1 MIKKIKN
8 ECSSLQLNMS
18 DEQINELI
26 KISKE
31 DLIESKG
38 TFDEDTHYQLSL
50 SNVKLTWVRF
60 IRQYSNNPLNEII
73 DVDKIINDE
82 TLNVKTLYD
91 KLNMKEIKET
101 TYKGTRILIGN
112 EKRTTTNLMAKY
124 LIEKGYQEISIPVI
138 QYQETFNGKVEEEK
152 HIIETLANIGV
163 PKETT
168 LEIMHELLLN
178 SSNYADNQDA
188 IDTMLQEKL
197 GIDLYITLT
206 QYIKI

>member
-38 TFDEDTHYQLSL
+38 TFDEDTAYQLSL

-82 TLNVKTLYD
+82 TLNVKTLL
-91 KLNMKEIKET
+91 K
-101 TYKGTRILIGN
+101 
-112 EKRTTTNLMAKY
+112 
-124 LIEKGYQEISIPVI
+124 
-138 QYQETFNGKVEEEK
+138 
-152 HIIETLANIGV
+152 
-163 PKETT
+163 
-168 LEIMHELLLN
+168 
-178 SSNYADNQDA
+178 
-188 IDTMLQEKL
+188 
-197 GIDLYITLT
+197 
-206 QYIKI
+206 

>member
-38 TFDEDTHYQLSL
+38 TFDEDTHYHLSL

-82 TLNVKTLYD
+82 TLNVKTLL
-91 KLNMKEIKET
+91 K
-101 TYKGTRILIGN
+101 
-112 EKRTTTNLMAKY
+112 
-124 LIEKGYQEISIPVI
+124 
-138 QYQETFNGKVEEEK
+138 
-152 HIIETLANIGV
+152 
-163 PKETT
+163 
-168 LEIMHELLLN
+168 
-178 SSNYADNQDA
+178 
-188 IDTMLQEKL
+188 
-197 GIDLYITLT
+197 
-206 QYIKI
+206 